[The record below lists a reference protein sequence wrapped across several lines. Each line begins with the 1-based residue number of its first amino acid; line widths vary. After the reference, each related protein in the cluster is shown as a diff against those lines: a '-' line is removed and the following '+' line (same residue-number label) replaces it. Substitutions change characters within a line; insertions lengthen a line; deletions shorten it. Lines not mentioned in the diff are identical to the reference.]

1 MTDDT
6 TGKMGKRRLGRGLD
20 ALFGE
25 DSAAA
30 ETPVA
35 PTPVRPPAPIPAYGG
50 PAHGGPAQAS
60 PTSAAADRRVPIDA
74 LRPNRYQPRRNFS
87 EEALRD
93 LTASIRQHGIL
104 QPIVVRP
111 DPDRPGRFEI
121 IAGERRWRA
130 AQAAQLHQVPVV
142 ITALDNRG
150 ALEVALIENIQRQ
163 DLNALEE
170 AEAFRRL
177 MTEFSHTQEKLA
189 EAVGKSRSH
198 IANTLRLLALPETVK
213 VYMRS
218 GQLSAG
224 HARALVTATNPEALA
239 RQAVEENLS
248 VRQMERLAQS
258 VKTPSPNS
266 APTSASASTSSSTK
280 GQGGATPSSFANTG
294 ALRKDA
300 NILALEKE
308 VSDALGLKV
317 EVHYDGNK
325 AGRVVIHYTALEQL
339 DDVIRR
345 LHRTPSN

>member
-1 MTDDT
+1 MTDDSA
-6 TGKMGKRRLGRGLD
+6 GKTGKRRLGRGLD

-25 DSAAA
+25 ESAAA
-30 ETPVA
+30 ETPVSPTPSRA
-35 PTPVRPPAPIPAYGG
+35 PTAIPAQGI
-50 PAHGGPAQAS
+50 AQAS
-60 PTSAAADRRVPIDA
+60 GSPAAADRRVPIDA

-87 EEALRD
+87 EDALRD

-111 DPDRPGRFEI
+111 DPDRAGRFEI

-163 DLNALEE
+163 DLNAIEE

-213 VYMRS
+213 AYMRS

-224 HARALVTATNPEALA
+224 HARALVTVTNPEALA

-248 VRQMERLAQS
+248 VRQMERLAQA
-258 VKTPSPNS
+258 VKTPAQS
-266 APTSASASTSSSTK
+266 TSNPASLSTSSGPSK
-280 GQGGATPSSFANTG
+280 GQGGTTSFSPG
-294 ALRKDA
+294 GSLRKDA

-325 AGRVVIHYTALEQL
+325 AGRVVIYYTALEQL

-345 LHRTPSN
+345 LHRSPLN

>member
-6 TGKMGKRRLGRGLD
+6 AAKMGKRRLGRGLD

-25 DSAAA
+25 DNAAA

-35 PTPVRPPAPIPAYGG
+35 PTPVRPA
-50 PAHGGPAQAS
+50 AS
-60 PTSAAADRRVPIDA
+60 PPQGGVASAAPAAADRRVPVDA

-93 LTASIRQHGIL
+93 LTTSIRQHGIL

-130 AQAAQLHQVPVV
+130 AQAAQLHQVPVIV
-142 ITALDNRG
+142 TALDNRG

-213 VYMRS
+213 GYLRS

-224 HARALVTATNPEALA
+224 HARALITAANPEALA

-258 VKTPSPNS
+258 VKTPLTAAGS
-266 APTSASASTSSSTK
+266 TSASLAPK
-280 GQGGATPSSFANTG
+280 GSGGAAHPQKPGDTQKNADIR
-294 ALRKDA
+294 A
-300 NILALEKE
+300 IQKE
-308 VSDALGLKV
+308 ISDILGLKV
-317 EVHYDGNK
+317 EIAFDGKRGHVLVHYTD
-325 AGRVVIHYTALEQL
+325 LEQF
-339 DDVIRR
+339 DDIIRR
-345 LHRTPSN
+345 LSQTKP

>member
-6 TGKMGKRRLGRGLD
+6 AGKMGKRRLGRGLD

-35 PTPVRPPAPIPAYGG
+35 PTPVRPPATIP
-50 PAHGGPAQAS
+50 PQGGPAQGG
-60 PTSAAADRRVPIDA
+60 PAAADRRVPVDA

-170 AEAFRRL
+170 AEAFRQL

-224 HARALVTATNPEALA
+224 HARALVTAANPETLA

-258 VKTPSPNS
+258 VKTPPP
-266 APTSASASTSSSTK
+266 ASSSRPK
-280 GQGGATPSSFANTG
+280 GQGGTTSSALSG
-294 ALRKDA
+294 SGSLRKDA

-345 LHRTPSN
+345 LHRSPSH

>member
-6 TGKMGKRRLGRGLD
+6 AGKMGKRRLGRGLD

-35 PTPVRPPAPIPAYGG
+35 PTPIRPPAAT
-50 PAHGGPAQAS
+50 PAQGGQAQAGAT
-60 PTSAAADRRVPIDA
+60 PAAADRRVPVDA

-130 AQAAQLHQVPVV
+130 AQAAQLHQVPIV
-142 ITALDNRG
+142 ITNLDNRG

-213 VYMRS
+213 TYLRS

-258 VKTPSPNS
+258 VKTPIQNS
-266 APTSASASTSSSTK
+266 AATSASTSTK
-280 GQGGATPSSFANTG
+280 GVGGASPSSFAGTS

-325 AGRVVIHYTALEQL
+325 AGRIIVYYTALEQL

-345 LHRTPSN
+345 LHRSPSN

>member
-6 TGKMGKRRLGRGLD
+6 AKMGKRRLGRGLD

-25 DSAAA
+25 DTAAA

-35 PTPVRPPAPIPAYGG
+35 PTPIRPAAPPPSGG
-50 PAHGGPAQAS
+50 TTPV
-60 PTSAAADRRVPIDA
+60 AAERRVPVDA

-130 AQAAQLHQVPVV
+130 AQAAQLHQVPVIV
-142 ITALDNRG
+142 TALDNRG

-213 VYMRS
+213 GYLRS

-224 HARALVTATNPEALA
+224 HARALITAANPEALA

-258 VKTPSPNS
+258 IK
-266 APTSASASTSSSTK
+266 APPPAASTSSLTK
-280 GQGGATPSSFANTG
+280 GQGGARPSSFSGTG

-325 AGRVVIHYTALEQL
+325 AGRVIIHYTALEQL

-345 LHRTPSN
+345 LHRSPSH

>member
-6 TGKMGKRRLGRGLD
+6 AKMGKRRLGRGLD

-25 DSAAA
+25 DTAAA

-35 PTPVRPPAPIPAYGG
+35 PTPIRPAAPLPQGG
-50 PAHGGPAQAS
+50 TTPV
-60 PTSAAADRRVPIDA
+60 AAERRVPVDA

-87 EEALRD
+87 EEALHD

-142 ITALDNRG
+142 VTALDNRG

-198 IANTLRLLALPETVK
+198 IANTLRLLALPEAVK
-213 VYMRS
+213 GYLRS

-224 HARALVTATNPEALA
+224 HARTLITAANPEALA

-258 VKTPSPNS
+258 IK
-266 APTSASASTSSSTK
+266 APPPAASSSTGK
-280 GQGGATPSSFANTG
+280 SGGVSP
-294 ALRKDA
+294 LRGGVQKSADIRAVEKD
-300 NILALEKE
+300 LAD
-308 VSDALGLKV
+308 VLGLKV
-317 EVHYDGNK
+317 EISFDGK
-325 AGRVVIHYTALEQL
+325 GGKVVVYYRDFEQF
-339 DDVIRR
+339 DDIIRR
-345 LHRTPSN
+345 LSHSKN

>member
-1 MTDDT
+1 MTDDIA
-6 TGKMGKRRLGRGLD
+6 GKMGKRRLGRGLD

-35 PTPVRPPAPIPAYGG
+35 PTPVRPAP
-50 PAHGGPAQAS
+50 QA
-60 PTSAAADRRVPIDA
+60 PTQGSVAPAADRRVPVDA

-142 ITALDNRG
+142 ITALNNRG

-170 AEAFRRL
+170 AEAFHRL

-224 HARALVTATNPEALA
+224 HARALITAANPETLA

-258 VKTPSPNS
+258 VKTPSS
-266 APTSASASTSSSTK
+266 TLAPTLASSSTSSGSK
-280 GQGGATPSSFANTG
+280 GQGGSTSSAFSASG
-294 ALRKDA
+294 SVRKDA

-325 AGRVVIHYTALEQL
+325 SGRVVIHYTALEQL

-345 LHRTPSN
+345 LHRSPSK

>member
-6 TGKMGKRRLGRGLD
+6 AGKMGKRRLGRGLD

-25 DSAAA
+25 DTAAA

-35 PTPVRPPAPIPAYGG
+35 PTPIRPPAATSEQGNTT
-50 PAHGGPAQAS
+50 QAGA
-60 PTSAAADRRVPIDA
+60 AAADRRIPVDA

-130 AQAAQLHQVPVV
+130 AQAAQLHQVPIV
-142 ITALDNRG
+142 ITNLDDRG

-213 VYMRS
+213 TYMRS

-224 HARALVTATNPEALA
+224 HARALITAANPEALA

-258 VKTPSPNS
+258 IKTPTQNS
-266 APTSASASTSSSTK
+266 AQNSASTSTSSSTK
-280 GQGGATPSSFANTG
+280 GQGGASPSSFAGPG

-325 AGRVVIHYTALEQL
+325 AGRVVIHYMALEQF
-339 DDVIRR
+339 DDIIRR
-345 LHRTPSN
+345 LHRSPSK